1 MPSSRP
7 ASEQAP
13 DSGDAEYPHGTH
25 PGLVPGVAV
34 DEQRVRYRTDKITF
48 GVAGGL
54 IVAFIFW
61 GALSTESLT
70 SASTSALSFT
80 VTYGGWIFTALAAV
94 VLLFLLFVGFSRFGR
109 IPLGKDGEQPAYS
122 CLLYTSPSP
131 RD

>member
-1 MPSSRP
+1 MPSSSP

-54 IVAFIFW
+54 IVAFILW
-61 GALSTESLT
+61 GAQAQAAAAGLPRPQDFVLATAHPSPLSARRGFFGSRP
-70 SASTSALSFT
+70 
-80 VTYGGWIFTALAAV
+80 
-94 VLLFLLFVGFSRFGR
+94 FSRVNGWLALNR
-109 IPLGKDGEQPAYS
+109 PPVIDWTCGG
-122 CLLYTSPSP
+122 
-131 RD
+131 